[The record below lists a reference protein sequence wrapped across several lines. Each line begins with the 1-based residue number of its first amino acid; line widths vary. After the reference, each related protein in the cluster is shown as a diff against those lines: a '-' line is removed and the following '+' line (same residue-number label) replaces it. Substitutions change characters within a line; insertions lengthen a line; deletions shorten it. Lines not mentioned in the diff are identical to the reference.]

1 MVFYRPR
8 SIVSLIL
15 VGFAVVLAPFVAAV
29 VTAVVQLDQ
38 FAQQS
43 RTAVV
48 SVGAATDDSRL
59 LVEQLTDMQRAFG
72 QYAVRGDRDFLAIY
86 FARRAEFRSALDRLL
101 ALEVAGLN
109 SSRLAAIAADEAE
122 VFRGIEVMDG
132 TLSEPTVAATRAALA
147 DLSNRSRDVLTES
160 DRLVQQHVNDVTAR
174 AEGLQ
179 NVLLVI
185 SAAAVPAT
193 IVLIVVFTVLITRP
207 MGALGDAIR
216 RLGAHALDEPISVRG
231 PQDIEAL
238 AGELEWLRRR
248 INALEGERSTF
259 LQHISHEL
267 KTPLTTIREGSE
279 LLTESLGEANSEE
292 AEIAR
297 LLHQNGLHL
306 QTLIEDLL
314 RFARTQELASDI
326 EFQPAVELAELIE
339 ESVAGLAVLADA
351 KGLVIE
357 TRLAPVVARCDASKL
372 RIVIDNLM
380 TNAIKYSPEESCVD
394 IALSTDGV
402 HAVIDVLDSGPGVDT
417 HDRQRIFEPFQRGS
431 TEYQSSVKGTG
442 LGLSIAKEY
451 VEAHGGSIELMDS
464 DVGAHF
470 RVVLSLAG
478 PSIDPAAS

>member
-59 LVEQLTDMQRAFG
+59 LVEQLTEMQRAFG
-72 QYAVRGDRDFLAIY
+72 QFAVRGDRDFLAIY
-86 FARRAEFRSALDRLL
+86 FARRQEFRSALDRLL
-101 ALEVAGLN
+101 AMDVTGMD

-122 VFRGIEVMDG
+122 IFRTIERMGSD
-132 TLSEPTVAATRAALA
+132 PAASAFATARGALA
-147 DLSNRSRDVLTES
+147 DLSNRSREVLTES
-160 DRLVQQHVNDVTAR
+160 DRLVQQHVNDVTVR

-179 NVLLVI
+179 NLLLVI

-216 RLGAHALDEPISVRG
+216 RLGAHALDEPIAVRG

-238 AGELEWLRRR
+238 ASELEWLRRR

-279 LLTESLGEANSEE
+279 LLTESLGEDRAEE
-292 AEIAR
+292 AEIAS
-297 LLHQNGLHL
+297 LLHQNGLQL

-326 EFQPAVELAELIE
+326 EFQPAVDLAVLIE

-351 KGLVIE
+351 KDLVIV
-357 TRLAPVVARCDASKL
+357 TQLAPVAARCDASKI
-372 RIVIDNLM
+372 RIVVDNLM
-380 TNAIKYSPEESCVD
+380 TNAIKYAPEETRLDV
-394 IALSTDGV
+394 ALSTDGV
-402 HAVIDVLDSGPGVDT
+402 HAVIDVKDSGPGVDND
-417 HDRQRIFEPFQRGS
+417 DRERIFEPFRRGS
-431 TEYQSSVKGTG
+431 AEYQSSVKGTG

-464 DVGAHF
+464 DIGAHF
-470 RVVLSLAG
+470 RVMLPLSG
-478 PSIDPAAS
+478 PSVDAAAG